1 MDSAFLTPWEMADA
15 SRYDAHM
22 RQYLPCHALLRS
34 LPLALVLLSGMLATG
49 CSPTARPADTA
60 PQAAQPTPTMFRVMT
75 YNIHHGEGTDGRF
88 DLDRLADVIR
98 TQDPVFVALQEVDQ
112 RTRRAHGY
120 DQARALGSLTGMQSF
135 YGRAMDYDEGGYG
148 DAVLSKYPIVRSGV
162 ERLPHTD
169 GYEPRVAVWVDA
181 NVPDIGM
188 VRFASTHW
196 QHNLAA
202 DRIAQAEQVAAFF
215 ARRGEQVPGIV
226 IVAGDLN
233 AEPGSAPMEVMFRSF
248 TDAAAANPQ
257 PTFPS
262 AESNVRIDYILIR
275 SGDPCRAE
283 RAWTLDEPVASDHAP
298 LVADL
303 AVLNPE

>member
-1 MDSAFLTPWEMADA
+1 MLGVALSTLGACNSTPQQA
-15 SRYDAHM
+15 SDESTIEPA
-22 RQYLPCHALLRS
+22 P
-34 LPLALVLLSGMLATG
+34 
-49 CSPTARPADTA
+49 PT
-60 PQAAQPTPTMFRVMT
+60 FRVMT

-98 TQDPVFVALQEVDQ
+98 AQSPVFVALQEVDQ

-120 DQARALGSLTGMQSF
+120 DQARTLAALIDMYPV

-148 DAVLSKYPIVRSGV
+148 DAVLSKYPVIRSGV

-181 NVPDIGM
+181 NVPDFGL

-196 QHNLAA
+196 QHNLLE
-202 DRIAQAEQVAAFF
+202 DRIAQSRHVADFF
-215 ARRGEQVPGIV
+215 SMRDRSIPPIV

-233 AEPGSAPMEVMFRSF
+233 AQPDAEPMQIMFEQF
-248 TDAAAANPQ
+248 TDAAAANAE

-262 AESNVRIDYILIR
+262 EGANIRIDYILIR
-275 SGDPCRAE
+275 TGDPAKPV
-283 RAWTLDEPVASDHAP
+283 RAWTLDEPLASDHAP
-298 LVADL
+298 LVADIQTQ
-303 AVLNPE
+303 